1 MKVPFQDFTT
11 KKKLVSPGDFLKL
24 GSFKVEKISI
34 LYYNVYIIL
43 GENFEI
49 HFLAFPDN
57 IFFWMSKG
65 NLIDS

>member
-11 KKKLVSPGDFLKL
+11 KKSKLVSPGDFFKL
-24 GSFKVEKISI
+24 GSFKVEKKSI

-49 HFLAFPDN
+49 HFLAFPGN
-57 IFFWMSKG
+57 IFAGCQKE
-65 NLIDS
+65 I

>member
-11 KKKLVSPGDFLKL
+11 KKKTSQPRWFFKL

-49 HFLAFPDN
+49 HFLAFPGN
-57 IFFWMSKG
+57 IFAGCQKE
-65 NLIDS
+65 I